1 MKTYALRAARLSGLV
16 SLVVLGG
23 CGGGSQVDTAP
34 VAGTVTANG
43 EPVAGGSLTFTPAA
57 DGDKILSGK
66 PATAIVQEDGS
77 YVLTTYEAGDG
88 AVVGKHKVSYTPALG
103 GGNGS
108 HSQEPAGG
116 HAGAP
121 ARPNLRISPDQ
132 RSVDVKPGEENV
144 LDFEL
149 VGRR

>member
-1 MKTYALRAARLSGLV
+1 MKTSALKASSLPAIV
-16 SLVVLGG
+16 SLVLLG
-23 CGGGSQVDTAP
+23 CGDGSQVDTAP

-103 GGNGS
+103 GGS